1 MTRREK
7 GMGSVSQ
14 RKDGSWTARVTLGVD
29 SNGKRKVKAL
39 YGKTE
44 REVKKKLKGFQQEL
58 IKNDYKEVQKT
69 TVEEYM
75 NDWLLHTKRNE
86 LKPSSYDRLE
96 ETCKYQIYPFIGYCQ
111 IHELTATHIQKL
123 INSLTEKG
131 YSYSTIKKAYNAL
144 HSCLMLAYEREEI
157 RKNPFVGIALPKQ
170 VKKDISDIVYFTEE
184 ETELIEHYALE
195 RYGTGKYKYENG
207 WFIILLLYTGLRV
220 GELLALKWEN
230 IDLVRKTLRVS
241 GNLKQVKDRDE
252 SSDKAYKIIEQTPK
266 TKSGNRIVPL
276 ADRAIE
282 ALDYLSKHRKHGKFV
297 AVTKNGNSVPAR
309 NIDRAFRQ
317 IIKATGIEKTCGVHS
332 LRHTFASMLFKR
344 GVDVKTVSEILGHSD
359 VSVTYNIYIHIID
372 EQKFTAIDL
381 LNKPIRECGD
391 R

>member
-14 RKDGSWTARVTLGVD
+14 RKDGTWTARITLGVD

-44 REVKKKLKGFQQEL
+44 REVKKKLKEFQTEL

-69 TVEEYM
+69 TVEDYM
-75 NDWLLHTKRNE
+75 NNWLMNTKQHE

-111 IHELTATHIQKL
+111 IHELTAAHIQSL

-144 HSCLMLAYEREEI
+144 HSCLVLAYERDEI
-157 RKNPFVGIALPKQ
+157 KKNPFVGISLPKQ
-170 VKKDISDIVYFTEE
+170 TKKEISDIVYFDEKE
-184 ETELIEHYALE
+184 VALIEKYALE

-230 IDLVRKTLRVS
+230 IDLNRKSLRVS
-241 GNLKQVKDRDE
+241 GNLKQVKDRDAN
-252 SSDKAYKIIEQTPK
+252 SDKAYKVIEQTPK

-276 ADRAIE
+276 ADKAIE
-282 ALDYLSKHRKHGKFV
+282 ALDYLSKHRRSDKYV
-297 AVTKNGNSVPAR
+297 TVTKNGNSVSAR

-359 VSVTYNIYIHIID
+359 VSVTYNIYIHVIE
-372 EQKFTAIDL
+372 EQKFAAINL
-381 LNKPIRECGD
+381 LNEFTRESD
-391 R
+391 DL

>member
-1 MTRREK
+1 M
-7 GMGSVSQ
+7 
-14 RKDGSWTARVTLGVD
+14 
-29 SNGKRKVKAL
+29 
-39 YGKTE
+39 
-44 REVKKKLKGFQQEL
+44 
-58 IKNDYKEVQKT
+58 
-69 TVEEYM
+69 
-75 NDWLLHTKRNE
+75 
-86 LKPSSYDRLE
+86 
-96 ETCKYQIYPFIGYCQ
+96 
-111 IHELTATHIQKL
+111 
-123 INSLTEKG
+123 
-131 YSYSTIKKAYNAL
+131 
-144 HSCLMLAYEREEI
+144 
-157 RKNPFVGIALPKQ
+157 
-170 VKKDISDIVYFTEE
+170 
-184 ETELIEHYALE
+184 
-195 RYGTGKYKYENG
+195 
-207 WFIILLLYTGLRV
+207 
-220 GELLALKWEN
+220 
-230 IDLVRKTLRVS
+230 
-241 GNLKQVKDRDE
+241 
-252 SSDKAYKIIEQTPK
+252 
-266 TKSGNRIVPL
+266 

>member
-7 GMGSVSQ
+7 GMGSISQ
-14 RKDGSWTARVTLGVD
+14 RKDGTWTARVTLGVD

-44 REVKKKLKGFQQEL
+44 REVKKKLKEFQTEL

-75 NDWLLHTKRNE
+75 NDWLLHTKQHE

-111 IHELTATHIQKL
+111 MHELTAAHIQKL

-144 HSCLMLAYEREEI
+144 HSCLALAYERDEI
-157 RKNPFVGIALPKQ
+157 KKNPFVGISLPKQ
-170 VKKDISDIVYFTEE
+170 AKKEISDIVYFSEKE
-184 ETELIEHYALE
+184 VALIEKYALE
-195 RYGTGKYKYENG
+195 RYGTGKYKYDNG

-230 IDLVRKTLRVS
+230 VDFNRKSLRVS
-241 GNLKQVKDRDE
+241 GNLKQVKNRDAN
-252 SSDKAYKIIEQTPK
+252 SNKSYKVIEQTPK

-276 ADRAIE
+276 ADKAIE
-282 ALDYLSKHRKHGKFV
+282 ALDYLGKNRKSGKYV
-297 AVTKNGNSVPAR
+297 AVTKNGSSVSAR
-309 NIDRAFRQ
+309 NIDRTFRQ
-317 IIKATGIEKTCGVHS
+317 IIKATGIKKTCGVHS

-359 VSVTYNIYIHIID
+359 VSVTYNIYIHIIE
-372 EQKFTAIDL
+372 EQKFAAINL
-381 LNKPIRECGD
+381 LNEFTRESD
-391 R
+391 DL